1 MVFLNSVTEF
11 ETFVLF
17 FCHIKFRIK
26 EDNTMGYAIIGVNKI
41 NSLAKLNAASEHN
54 SRQVDVPN
62 ADKDMAYKNDELVLT
77 NGKSYGELYRER
89 ISSLEYY
96 KDHKPRSNAV
106 IALEVRLSFSHEDSE
121 KIDIEKWKK
130 DNVEWL
136 RGYFNRN
143 PLTYGDNII
152 NVTYHGDESTP
163 HIHAIVVPID
173 ERGRLNSSAYID
185 GPASLRRL
193 QTEYAAFMKE
203 RHGLERGAEYSVA
216 RHEQIKSFY
225 TALATAMKERSA
237 PEIQPGDTLETYKK
251 RVDEYAKE

>member
-1 MVFLNSVTEF
+1 
-11 ETFVLF
+11 
-17 FCHIKFRIK
+17 
-26 EDNTMGYAIIGVNKI
+26 MGYAIIGVNKI

-54 SRQVDVPN
+54 LRQVDVPN

-143 PLTYGDNII
+143 PLTYGDSPIALPISEKSCVRFAFLYNRS
-152 NVTYHGDESTP
+152 NFVRSQLPSLLFASPLLSST
-163 HIHAIVVPID
+163 
-173 ERGRLNSSAYID
+173 LY
-185 GPASLRRL
+185 
-193 QTEYAAFMKE
+193 
-203 RHGLERGAEYSVA
+203 
-216 RHEQIKSFY
+216 KS
-225 TALATAMKERSA
+225 
-237 PEIQPGDTLETYKK
+237 
-251 RVDEYAKE
+251 

>member
-1 MVFLNSVTEF
+1 
-11 ETFVLF
+11 
-17 FCHIKFRIK
+17 
-26 EDNTMGYAIIGVNKI
+26 MGYAIIGVNKI

-173 ERGRLNSSAYID
+173 ERGRLNSSA
-185 GPASLRRL
+185 
-193 QTEYAAFMKE
+193 FMKE
-203 RHGLERGAEYSVA
+203 
-216 RHEQIKSFY
+216 
-225 TALATAMKERSA
+225 
-237 PEIQPGDTLETYKK
+237 
-251 RVDEYAKE
+251 